1 MQNKVLQSI
10 IEMTRQR
17 DLDSLE
23 YSLVATLVELVP
35 VAEISLYKL
44 MEGGRPGR
52 VEEIVCLKAKTD
64 RAGETQYA
72 WDDEPHIVDADQ
84 HLEKCLG
91 SAQPL
96 EYSDQAGLR
105 HFLIPVLSD
114 GKLFGALS
122 LGAHRDLSPFMS
134 LLDGIVKIY
143 GNNLAILN
151 ESERDKLTGLL
162 NRRTFD
168 DKLSRLL
175 KLQSGKKS
183 KYSASGNRDERR
195 KSEPGAHAWLVILD
209 IDHFKQVNDT
219 YGHVYGDEV
228 ILFLSQ
234 KMRQSFRNSD
244 LLFRFGGEE
253 FVIILEPTLLEMA
266 TMVLERFRKAVSEYD
281 FPRVGQITVSIG
293 FARISGSDHPPAV
306 LDNADKALYY
316 AKEHGRNR
324 IYHYET
330 LLAEGKLVERDN
342 SGPVDLF

>member
-35 VAEISLYKL
+35 VARIALYKL
-44 MEGGRPGR
+44 IEGGRPGK
-52 VEEIVCLKAKTD
+52 VEEIVRLDAKTG
-64 RAGETQYA
+64 RAGEAQYT
-72 WDDEPHIVDADQ
+72 WDDEARVVDTGPHLA
-84 HLEKCLG
+84 ECLRT
-91 SAQPL
+91 ARPMDY
-96 EYSDQAGLR
+96 EDETGLK
-105 HFLIPVLSD
+105 HFLIPVSSD
-114 GKLFGALS
+114 EQLFGVLS
-122 LGAHRDLSPFMS
+122 LGARQDLSPFLS

-168 DKLSRLL
+168 DKLTRLL

-183 KYSASGNRDERR
+183 KYSAKRGGDERR
-195 KSEPGAHAWLVILD
+195 KLEPGSFAWLVILD
-209 IDHFKQVNDT
+209 IDNFKQVNDT
-219 YGHVYGDEV
+219 YGHVFGDEV
-228 ILFLSQ
+228 ILLLSQ
-234 KMRQSFRNSD
+234 KMRTCFRNSD

-253 FVIILEPTLLEMA
+253 FVIILEPTTLEMA
-266 TMVLERFRKAVSEYD
+266 TRVLERFRKAVSEHE
-281 FPRVGQITVSIG
+281 FPGLGRITISIG
-293 FARISGSDHPPAV
+293 FARISGGDHPPAV

-324 IYHYET
+324 IDNYET
-330 LLAEGKLVERDN
+330 LLAEGKLLERDN

>member
-35 VAEISLYKL
+35 VARILLYKL
-44 MEGGRPGR
+44 TEGGRPGR
-52 VEEIVCLKAKTD
+52 VEEIVRLDAKTD
-64 RAGETQYA
+64 RGGETQYA
-72 WDDEPHIVDADQ
+72 WDDEARVVNAGP
-84 HLEKCLG
+84 HLEKCLKL
-91 SAQPL
+91 AQPMNY
-96 EYSDQAGLR
+96 EDETGLK
-105 HFLIPVLSD
+105 HFLIPISSD
-114 GKLFGALS
+114 EKLFGALS
-122 LGAHRDLSPFMS
+122 LGARRDLSPFLS

-168 DKLSRLL
+168 DKLTRLL

-183 KYSASGNRDERR
+183 KYSAGCGGNERR
-195 KSEPGAHAWLVILD
+195 RLEPGSHAWLVILD
-209 IDHFKQVNDT
+209 IDNFKQVNDT
-219 YGHVYGDEV
+219 FGHVYGDEV
-228 ILFLSQ
+228 ILLLSQ
-234 KMRQSFRNSD
+234 KMRACFRNSD

-253 FVIILEPTLLEMA
+253 FVVILEPTNRKMA
-266 TMVLERFRKAVSEYD
+266 TRVLERFRKAVSEHE
-281 FPRVGQITVSIG
+281 FPGVGRITVSIG
-293 FARISGSDHPPAV
+293 FAGIRGGDHPPAV

-324 IYHYET
+324 VDNYET
-330 LLAEGKLVERDN
+330 LLAEGKLLERDN